1 MWGVRLLLAVSLLCS
16 THAYYFESGFAHHY
30 TYWAETS
37 LFGQGNVT
45 TVLKVLL
52 TASRFSTTLLNFTRA
67 ITSKANLIQVKA
79 GRVRLPSTVVKRPRL
94 DQPHTHPNSFFVH
107 LSISFALMC
116 RSDHTLALKVF
127 KSVLSQTYACSFV
140 PFHPAYSFTHILHF
154 FSSLNLQ
161 FQITA
166 LNDPAE

>member
-1 MWGVRLLLAVSLLCS
+1 MWGVRLVLAVSLLCS

-67 ITSKANLIQVKA
+67 ITSKANLMQVKA

-94 DQPHTHPNSFFVH
+94 DQPPTHPNSCFFCPPLNQFCFNVLLRPH
-107 LSISFALMC
+107 TCIKSIQVRAQSDVCTQFRSLSPSILLYTHFTLFFLFKSPV
-116 RSDHTLALKVF
+116 SDHR
-127 KSVLSQTYACSFV
+127 S
-140 PFHPAYSFTHILHF
+140 
-154 FSSLNLQ
+154 
-161 FQITA
+161 
-166 LNDPAE
+166 E

>member
-67 ITSKANLIQVKA
+67 ITSKANLMQVKA
-79 GRVRLPSTVVKRPRL
+79 GRGRLPSSVVKRLLL
-94 DQPHTHPNSFFVH
+94 DHPPHTHTHKHPNSCFFVH
-107 LSISFALMC
+107 LSISFVLMC

-127 KSVLSQTYACSFV
+127 KSVLIQTHACSFV
-140 PFHPAYSFTHILHF
+140 PFHPAYSFTHI
-154 FSSLNLQ
+154 
-161 FQITA
+161 
-166 LNDPAE
+166 